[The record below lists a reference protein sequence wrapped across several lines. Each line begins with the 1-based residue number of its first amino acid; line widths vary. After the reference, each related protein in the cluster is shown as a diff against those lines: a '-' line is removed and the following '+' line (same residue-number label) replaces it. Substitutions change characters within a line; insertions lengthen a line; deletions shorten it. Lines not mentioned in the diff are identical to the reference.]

1 MTSSDDSIL
10 TFASQIAQDASRI
23 LMQYFGDVEIHE
35 KSTQNLVT
43 QADFESEKFIGDA
56 IRRQFPSHGMLGEEG
71 DQSADLMADDLW
83 VVDPL
88 DGTNNYAH
96 GIPQFCVSVAYAR
109 RGVVQVGAVY
119 DPLRKELFTARR
131 GAGAWR
137 NGQPIRVSS
146 AQDLSRSIFATG
158 FFYERGESMER
169 TLDSIR
175 TLFRRNIRGIRR
187 FGAAALDLSWVAC
200 GRFQGFFEYKLAP
213 WDFAAAG
220 LIVEEAG
227 GVVRNRAGSPLKLTD
242 DSAIVAC
249 PGVADLFTEIV
260 QWPLA

>member
-1 MTSSDDSIL
+1 MSAQMEMIL
-10 TFASQIAQDASRI
+10 SFASQLAREASQI
-23 LMQYFGDVEIHE
+23 LLKYFGDVTIHE

-43 QADFESEKFIGDA
+43 QADFESESYIREA
-56 IRRQFPSHGMLGEEG
+56 IRQQFPSHVMLGEEG
-71 DQSADLMADDLW
+71 DQSADLQAEHLW

-96 GIPQFCVSVAYAR
+96 GIPQFCVSIAYAQ
-109 RGVVQVGAVY
+109 RGVVEVGVVY
-119 DPLRKELFTARR
+119 DPVRNELFTAVR

-137 NGQPIRVSS
+137 NGEPIRVSPTT
-146 AQDLSRSIFATG
+146 DLNRGIFATG

-213 WDFAAAG
+213 WDFAAGG
-220 LIVEEAG
+220 LIVAEAG
-227 GVVRNRAGSPLKLTD
+227 GVISNRAGEPLRLTD

-249 PGVADLFTEIV
+249 PGVNEALMETV
-260 QWPLA
+260 RWPLT